1 MITLI
6 IPIGAP
12 GSGKTALKHHLKS
25 ILPNFLTTERDEEFA
40 KLRKTN
46 SLKKT
51 RKFLFDILENFL
63 EEIKSTNQKN
73 PTIKHYVYLD
83 SSNSKLNCR
92 ERFYIKLRPTK
103 IIELNFNLPKD
114 ILTHRV
120 RTREHPTFPKEPP
133 EQDKMMNI
141 IRNNIEFS
149 NPKDSR
155 ITKIYI
161 NEVKTLDELTN
172 YII

>member
-1 MITLI
+1 MIILI

-12 GSGKTALKHHLKS
+12 GSGKTTLKNHLREV
-25 ILPNFLTTERDEEFA
+25 LPNFYTTERDMEFA

-51 RKFLFDILENFL
+51 RKILFDNLEEFL
-63 EEIKSTNQKN
+63 EEIKTTNQKN
-73 PTIKHYVYLD
+73 TTINHYVYLD
-83 SSNSKLNCR
+83 SSNAKINCR
-92 ERFYIKLRPTK
+92 ERFYQKLRPKK

-114 ILTHRV
+114 ILTNRV
-120 RTREHPTFPKEPP
+120 RTREHPTFPSEPSK
-133 EQDKMMNI
+133 QDKMMDI
-141 IRNNIEFS
+141 IRDNIEFS
-149 NPKDSR
+149 NTTDDR

-161 NEVKTLDELTN
+161 NESKTLKELTN

>member
-1 MITLI
+1 MIILI

-12 GSGKTALKHHLKS
+12 GSGKTTLKNHLKD
-25 ILPNFLTTERDEEFA
+25 ILPNFYTTERDVEFA
-40 KLRKTN
+40 KLRKNN

-51 RKFLFDILENFL
+51 RKILLDSL
-63 EEIKSTNQKN
+63 EEFLQEIKTINQKN

-83 SSNSKLNCR
+83 SSNAKINCR
-92 ERFYIKLRPTK
+92 ERFYQKLRPKK
-103 IIELNFNLPKD
+103 IIELNFNLPKEVLID
-114 ILTHRV
+114 RV
-120 RTREHPTFPKEPP
+120 RTREHPTFPSEASK
-133 EQDKMMNI
+133 QDIMMEN

-149 NPKDSR
+149 NPIDER

-161 NEVKTLDELTN
+161 NEPKSLIELTS

>member
-1 MITLI
+1 MIILI

-12 GSGKTALKHHLKS
+12 GSGKTTLKNHLKKT
-25 ILPNFLTTERDEEFA
+25 LPNFYTTERDYEFS

-51 RKFLFDILENFL
+51 RKILFDILEEFL
-63 EEIKSTNQKN
+63 DEIKSTNQKN
-73 PTIKHYVYLD
+73 PTTKHYVYLD
-83 SSNSKLNCR
+83 SSNSKINCR
-92 ERFYIKLRPTK
+92 ERFYQKLRPKK

-120 RTREHPTFPKEPP
+120 RTREHPTFPSEPTK
-133 EQDKMMNI
+133 QDKMMDI

-149 NPKDSR
+149 NPKDDR

-161 NEVKTLDELTN
+161 NEPKTLEELTN
-172 YII
+172 YIS